1 MFILDMIRADKY
13 NAQADKTNIKALN
26 KLGDAQREQQKEEEK
41 TRLALEKLAN
51 RKKGI
56 MQTSINNFIQLYEK
70 IMLIEFK
77 ESDEIDKIRANSFS
91 PAVIDE
97 MRSMVTV
104 SGFILNSSQTVST
117 FLIGFLK
124 FGGLTGGVSNV
135 IAKEAE
141 LYADAAR
148 MRKKAIDVSVSQ
160 SETIKVVLD
169 GIFQRAERMSMLL
182 AKFNI
187 LFRKSIE
194 VTSEI
199 IEHNGKNG
207 ANYNRQDRDCIKNC
221 LNFAD
226 AIKKV
231 LATPLMDEN
240 GAITEQSMKA
250 IETGEKYLS
259 QIQEII
265 NS

>member
-26 KLGDAQREQQKEEEK
+26 KLGDAQREQQKEAEK
-41 TRLALEKLAN
+41 TRLSLEKLAN

-56 MQTSINNFIQLYEK
+56 MQTSISNFIQLYEK
-70 IMLIEFK
+70 IMLIDFK
-77 ESDEIDKIRANSFS
+77 ESDEINKIRANSFS

-97 MRSMVTV
+97 MNSMVTV
-104 SGFILNSSQTVST
+104 SGFTLNSSQTIST

-124 FGGLTGGVSNV
+124 SGKLVGGVSNV

-141 LYADAAR
+141 LYADTAR
-148 MRKKAIDVSVSQ
+148 MRKQVIDVEVSQ
-160 SETIKVVLD
+160 VETIRVVLD

-182 AKFNI
+182 AKLNI
-187 LFRKSIE
+187 FFRKSIE

-199 IEHNGKNG
+199 IERNGKNS
-207 ANYNRQDRDCIKNC
+207 ANYKHEDREYIKNC

-259 QIQEII
+259 QIQEIVI
-265 NS
+265 S